1 MGMLDG
7 KVALVTGAGRG
18 IGRAHAML
26 LAAEGAQ
33 VVVNDLG
40 TATAGEGTDTTPAHK
55 VVDEIVAAGG
65 KAAANTDNVATWAG
79 AEALVQQATT
89 EFGRLDIVVNNA
101 GILRDAMSFNITEAE
116 WDSVIEVHL
125 KGHLAVCHHAVKH
138 WRALGKAGEEVSGR
152 IINTASESGLYGQA
166 GQINYATA
174 KAGIVSMTIVLARE
188 MKKYGVTA
196 NVVCPRARTRMTET
210 VAGAVDFMGGP
221 EWEPENISPLVVF
234 LASDAAADVSG
245 QVFVVWGTRVH
256 LMEGF
261 TLANTLD
268 RGEGRWTPQ
277 ELAARKDELF
287 AGRRSKVPPMGFGQ

>member
-1 MGMLDG
+1 MGLLDG
-7 KVALVTGAGRG
+7 KVAVVTGAGRG
-18 IGRAHAML
+18 IGRAHARL
-26 LAAEGAQ
+26 LAAQGAR

-40 TATAGEGTDTTPAHK
+40 TATAGEGTDTTPAQH
-55 VVDEIVAAGG
+55 VVNEIVGAGG
-65 KAAANTDNVATWAG
+65 QAVANADNVATWDGAG
-79 AEALVQQATT
+79 GLVAQAVD

-116 WDSVIEVHL
+116 WDSVIAVHL
-125 KGHLAVCHHAVKH
+125 KGHLATCHHAVRH
-138 WRALGKAGEEVSGR
+138 WRALGKSGADVSGR

-174 KAGIVSMTIVLARE
+174 KAGIVSMTIFLARE

-210 VAGAVDFMGGP
+210 VAGAVDFMSGP

-261 TLANTLD
+261 RLANTLD
-268 RGEGRWTPQ
+268 RGEGRWTPE
-277 ELAARKDELF
+277 ELIARKDELF
-287 AGRRSKVPPMGFGQ
+287 AGHRSKVPPMGFGQ

>member
-7 KVALVTGAGRG
+7 KVAVVTGAGRG
-18 IGRAHAML
+18 IGRAHARL
-26 LAAEGAQ
+26 LAAEGAR

-40 TATAGEGTDTTPAHK
+40 TATAGGGSDTTPAHQ
-55 VVDEIVAAGG
+55 VVEEIVGDGG
-65 KAAANTDNVATWAG
+65 QAVANSANVATWAG
-79 AEALVQQATT
+79 AGSLVQEALD

-125 KGHLAVCHHAVKH
+125 KGHLATCHHAVKY
-138 WRALGKAGEEVSGR
+138 WRSLGKAGEEVSGR

-210 VAGAVDFMGGP
+210 VAGAVDFMSGP

-234 LASDAAADVSG
+234 LATDAAADVSG

-261 TLANTLD
+261 TLASTLD
-268 RGEGRWTPQ
+268 RGEGRWTPA

-287 AGRRSKVPPMGFGQ
+287 AGHRSKVPPMGFGQ